1 MLANF
6 LVLLSDPFGAIESF
20 ISRIETTLFAISAT
34 FAVIGLLG
42 LGIMYVGSSVPL
54 ISEWKKNNPKAFRD
68 VTWGL
73 IILVFASS
81 GAAGTLGIDGTAD

>member
-1 MLANF
+1 MLSLY
-6 LVLLSDPFGAIESF
+6 LVLLQDPFAAIQDF
-20 ISRIETTLFAISAT
+20 ITNIETLLVAISAT

-81 GAAGTLGIDGTAD
+81 GAATTLGIG

>member
-1 MLANF
+1 MLALYLF
-6 LVLLSDPFGAIESF
+6 LLQDPFTAIEDF
-20 ISRIETTLFAISAT
+20 INNISDLLVAVSAT

-54 ISEWKKNNPKAFRD
+54 ISEWKKDNPKAFRD

-81 GAAGTLGIDGTAD
+81 GAATTLGIGA

>member
-1 MLANF
+1 MLS
-6 LVLLSDPFGAIESF
+6 LYLLLLQDPFTAIEDF
-20 ISRIETTLFAISAT
+20 ITNISDLLVAVSAT

-81 GAAGTLGIDGTAD
+81 GAATTLGIGA